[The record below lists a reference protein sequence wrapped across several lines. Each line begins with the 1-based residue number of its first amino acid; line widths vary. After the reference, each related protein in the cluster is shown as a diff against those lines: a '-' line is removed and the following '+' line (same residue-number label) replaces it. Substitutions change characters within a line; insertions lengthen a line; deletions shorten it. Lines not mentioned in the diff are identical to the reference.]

1 MQVGQHSRAGKDSVN
16 KRFTDWCEANGQL
29 DVASAPVGTTIKDP
43 KSFACKIPL
52 GSETAESRGVR

>member
-29 DVASAPVGTTIKDP
+29 DVASAPVGTTIKIRNRSLARSRWDP
-43 KSFACKIPL
+43 RLRKA
-52 GSETAESRGVR
+52 GV